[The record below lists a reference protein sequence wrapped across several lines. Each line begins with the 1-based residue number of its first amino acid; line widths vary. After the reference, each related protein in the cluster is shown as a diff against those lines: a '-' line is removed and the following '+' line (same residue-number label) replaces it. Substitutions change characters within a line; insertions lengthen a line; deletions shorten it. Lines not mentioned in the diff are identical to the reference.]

1 MLSTKD
7 DNFKESFQNLQES
20 LLQYMVENYKKRVY
34 LAPLTNK
41 LEDVELSIKE
51 PTATKVTGN
60 KGPT

>member
-1 MLSTKD
+1 
-7 DNFKESFQNLQES
+7 
-20 LLQYMVENYKKRVY
+20 MVENYKKRVY